1 MSVLHMFPDCLEVWI
16 LKKTNKDIAEG
27 QGKKALEYIAQINT
41 IKPVSINRQYVRSSS
56 SNFLNLANWRHGFS
70 KTLEI

>member
-41 IKPVSINRQYVRSSS
+41 IKPVSISYIDSM
-56 SNFLNLANWRHGFS
+56 FGGL
-70 KTLEI
+70 